1 MIKRKGNVYKLDTPA
16 TTLLIRAER
25 CAEYL
30 YYGRRLSVPGSDY
43 DFLSCVGEGN
53 APALSLV
60 SSFGGGDARR
70 FSVSCA
76 FADGSFSPRF
86 SFLRAK
92 LTDKPSLMPLPSSY
106 SDSTEKNACQTLAL
120 EFSDEPSRLRL
131 FLYYTV
137 FDDSDVIAVSA
148 RLFNGGKKEVRV
160 KNLASLQL
168 DVYGGGY
175 SFVAFREGR
184 EGEYE
189 KVYTPV
195 TDGVVVRES
204 RLGASSLFANPFV
217 MLEKEGSVY
226 AFNLV
231 YSGGYQETAET
242 DGYPR
247 TRVLVGVNDFMLD
260 KALLPGESF
269 SSPEAAMTFA
279 GDEEGVSLAMHDF
292 VAKHIVR
299 GRWKGRERPVVFAAG
314 ENPPDFT
321 GSQAFAEAKK
331 EAELGAE
338 VFVLGGEASFPAEHF
353 EGGEK
358 RTEAGVFAAAA
369 REAGIKF
376 GIRVNLES
384 ISENSELYEKHP
396 EYAMKIPGREPLRV
410 KGRLLLNFADPR
422 VQKYAVRALSSL
434 LSETKASYVCWETG
448 GRMADCFC
456 RDVPAG
462 EYFLRYTE
470 GLYAVLGRIAEKF
483 PGVLFEGGAG
493 GGRFDLGL
501 LCYFPQ
507 IAVEGGDAPRDLFL
521 RSGVSCGYPPSV
533 LSSRVR
539 FDCASLS
546 LPTGFYAAA
555 FGAPTVEADFS
566 ALSQAREEGIRK
578 RIAFFKKYRRLLQY
592 GKTYRLGNAFSKER
606 FEAYG
611 LLAVSENKA
620 AALALGAAETGRGNG
635 TPSVCLKGLA
645 EGAAY
650 TVSAFEPNGGKRE
663 ILTASGEFLTSG
675 RIPLQIFC
683 DGSLSGGALFAWLIV
698 EKVKK
703 NKGA

>member
-53 APALSLV
+53 EPALSLV

-70 FSVSCA
+70 FSVSCV

-92 LTDKPSLMPLPSSY
+92 LTDKPSLAPLPSSY
-106 SDSTEKNACQTLAL
+106 SDSAEKNACQTLAL

-160 KNLASLQL
+160 KNLVSLQL

-195 TDGVVVRES
+195 TNGVVHES
-204 RLGASSLFANPFV
+204 RLGTSSLFANPFV

-231 YSGGYQETAET
+231 YSGGHKETAET
-242 DGYPR
+242 DGYSR

-279 GDEEGVSLAMHDF
+279 KDEEGVSLAMHDF

-299 GRWKGRERPVVFAAG
+299 GRWKGRERPVVFAFKGNTADLT
-314 ENPPDFT
+314 ET
-321 GSQAFAEAKK
+321 QVLAEANR
-331 EAELGAE
+331 AAGLGAE
-338 VFVLGGEASFPAEHF
+338 VFVRDEIFFAENI
-353 EGGEK
+353 ESAEK
-358 RTEAGVFAAAA
+358 RAEAGVFAAAA
-369 REAGIKF
+369 REAGMKF

-384 ISENSELYEKHP
+384 ISENGGLYEKHP

-434 LSETKASYVCWETG
+434 LSETKAGYVCWETG

-470 GLYAVLGRIAEKF
+470 GLYAVMGRIVEKF
-483 PGVLFEGGAG
+483 PGVLFEGCAGG
-493 GGRFDLGL
+493 GGRFDLGV

-507 IAVEGGDAPRDLFL
+507 IAAEGGDAPRDLFL

-546 LPTGFYAAA
+546 LPTDFYTAA
-555 FGAPTVEADFS
+555 FGAPNVEADFS
-566 ALSQAREEGIRK
+566 ALSQSQEEGIRK

-620 AALALGAAETGRGNG
+620 SALALVAAEKGRGNG
-635 TPSVCLKGLA
+635 TPRVCLKGL
-645 EGAAY
+645 EDGAVY
-650 TVSAFEPNGGKRE
+650 TVSAFERNGGKRE
-663 ILTASGEFLTSG
+663 LFTASGEFLTSE
-675 RIPLQIFC
+675 RVPLKIFS
-683 DGSLSGGALFAWLIV
+683 DGSLSSDSALFAWLLI